1 MKIKSPSSDALY
13 VLKTKSRDIDFKY
26 SGIETELY
34 LGLKEDY
41 DAEETPIDASG
52 KVSKTFDKVGIYYWT
67 LANKG
72 VKAPTRKRNLSPS
85 RPQALHRGQCY
96 TKLR

>member
-1 MKIKSPSSDALY
+1 M
-13 VLKTKSRDIDFKY
+13 VLRL
-26 SGIETELY
+26 ELY
-34 LGLKEDY
+34 ISDSKEDLS

-72 VKAPTRKRNLSPS
+72 VKAPTRK
-85 RPQALHRGQCY
+85 
-96 TKLR
+96 T